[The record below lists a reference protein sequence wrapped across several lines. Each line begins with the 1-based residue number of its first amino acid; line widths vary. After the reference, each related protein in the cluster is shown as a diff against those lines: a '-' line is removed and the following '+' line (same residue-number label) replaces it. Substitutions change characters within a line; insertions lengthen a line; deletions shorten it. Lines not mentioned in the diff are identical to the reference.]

1 MTTAATTNTT
11 ILLLA
16 SLTRLEKHTV
26 RTASSAMLT
35 PSSSWGLYTSAKSA
49 VCFCMCTVSRQGW
62 FCRWLYWTMRKNNLA
77 LDLKAFF
84 WGGGICSLQKNL
96 SLCEFALKYS
106 SPPLWKMLLGPGQFI
121 FFSYCSIKS
130 LTKSLLSYSHITPN
144 SQDVFFLMIKN
155 LCFFG
160 LKYCTPPRSEKCG
173 SRASFFPYC
182 STLILILFAL
192 KYSAPGL
199 ARKMQVDRA
208 SFFFHIVQQT

>member
-1 MTTAATTNTT
+1 
-11 ILLLA
+11 
-16 SLTRLEKHTV
+16 
-26 RTASSAMLT
+26 
-35 PSSSWGLYTSAKSA
+35 
-49 VCFCMCTVSRQGW
+49 
-62 FCRWLYWTMRKNNLA
+62 
-77 LDLKAFF
+77 
-84 WGGGICSLQKNL
+84 
-96 SLCEFALKYS
+96 
-106 SPPLWKMLLGPGQFI
+106 MLLGPGQFI

-144 SQDVFFLMIKN
+144 SRDVFFLMIKN

-208 SFFFHIVQQT
+208 SFFSILFNKHNVDVDIDIVCAKVFCPSPPRKNAFGSRASFFHMST